1 MNTTATRKRS
11 ERRPAG
17 LRERDSTNQVRR
29 VTEGR
34 PVKRSSFMGGV

>member
-1 MNTTATRKRS
+1 MNSTPTRKRR

-17 LRERDSTNQVRR
+17 LRERDSTNRVRR

-34 PVKRSSFMGGV
+34 PAKRSSFMGGV